1 MIMIAM
7 IQILSLSVPEHVW
20 VVITCQGGVGIKD
33 NDDDN
38 IMIMLAMIKIGMI
51 IMTAMIQILS
61 LSLFL
66 NMSGW

>member
-1 MIMIAM
+1 M
-7 IQILSLSVPEHVW
+7 W

-38 IMIMLAMIKIGMI
+38 IMIMLAMIKIGMMI
-51 IMTAMIQILS
+51 NTAMIQILS